1 MILTNNDE
9 KFLRNRIRK
18 LLKNLEKDG
27 LNFNKFYLTLK
38 NLSKTDKAIEFFIQ
52 KNVAENSRY
61 IKKSKK
67 IILNKSF
74 FNTPDEIILRS
85 FTKVISLISVK
96 KNYPRGKKVVELVD
110 SLKFSNK
117 NVKMTLSGCIIE
129 KIKDSVIICP
139 EK

>member
-1 MILTNNDE
+1 M
-9 KFLRNRIRK
+9 
-18 LLKNLEKDG
+18 
-27 LNFNKFYLTLK
+27 NFNKFYLTLK

-96 KNYPRGKKVVELVD
+96 KNYPRGKKVISLIN
-110 SLKFSNK
+110 SLKLSNNK
-117 NVKMTLSGCIIE
+117 VKLTLSGCIVE
-129 KIKDSVIICP
+129 KIVDSVIIYP
-139 EK
+139 ENR